1 MTRHPI
7 ASLPIVASAILFF
20 ALALPLPAQLDRAPD
35 RRTISTSGEAVVYV
49 VPDQA
54 IVSFGVETFDKDL
67 DKAVA
72 ANAAACAKLVKA
84 LKEMN
89 IEDKYVATD
98 VVSVTI
104 GRDYRPRHTDEDG
117 FTVTR
122 SYAVTLKDV
131 KQLEKL
137 IQSALHNGANLLRGV
152 DFQTTELRKHRDAA
166 RQMAIRAAK
175 EKAALLAKELQCNV
189 GKPRAINETGFSY
202 WGYSNRYNSYGNVQA
217 QSQVASGAGDA
228 GGEGGEA
235 MPLGQVGV
243 RATVSVTFDLAD

>member
-1 MTRHPI
+1 MKLMKPARLLAVAAI
-7 ASLPIVASAILFF
+7 SLL
-20 ALALPLPAQLDRAPD
+20 ALAAPSRAQQDRALDHPSIN
-35 RRTISTSGEAVVYV
+35 TTGEAVVYV

-54 IVSFGVETFDKDL
+54 IVSFGVESFDKDL

-84 LKEMN
+84 IKEMN
-89 IEDKYVATD
+89 IEDKYVGTD

-104 GRDYRPRHTDEDG
+104 GRDYRSRHTDEDG
-117 FTVTR
+117 YTVTR

-137 IQSALHNGANLLRGV
+137 VQSALHNGANLLHGV

-175 EKAALLAKELQCNV
+175 EKAVLLAKELQCGV

-202 WGYSNRYNSYGNVQA
+202 GGYSNRYNSYGNVQA
-217 QSQVASGAGDA
+217 QSQVAVGANDT

-243 RATVSVTFDLAD
+243 RATVSVTFELTD